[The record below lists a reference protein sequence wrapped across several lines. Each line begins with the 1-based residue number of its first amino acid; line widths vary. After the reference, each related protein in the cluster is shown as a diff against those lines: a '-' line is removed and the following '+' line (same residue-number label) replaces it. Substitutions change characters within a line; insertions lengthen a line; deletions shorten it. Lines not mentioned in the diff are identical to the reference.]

1 MYDLRLEIIYIYILM
16 TSTHNLLQ
24 LTYTYTCTVK
34 QDGCT
39 CIYPEIKISSTHL
52 MLIFMHEGSEIVSQ
66 EYFHRVRLEEYMI
79 FHVLLFKF

>member
-1 MYDLRLEIIYIYILM
+1 MLIYHKGKKI
-16 TSTHNLLQ
+16 
-24 LTYTYTCTVK
+24 TYPNRITCTAK
-34 QDGCT
+34 QDGRT